1 MQASPSKA
9 DLYLK
14 QDVDSPNYI
23 SRPFINNVP
32 EYLLWL
38 LIAPTNK
45 HVPSPLP
52 LHLTLV

>member
-14 QDVDSPNYI
+14 EDVDSPNNI

-32 EYLLWL
+32 EYLL
-38 LIAPTNK
+38 
-45 HVPSPLP
+45 
-52 LHLTLV
+52 